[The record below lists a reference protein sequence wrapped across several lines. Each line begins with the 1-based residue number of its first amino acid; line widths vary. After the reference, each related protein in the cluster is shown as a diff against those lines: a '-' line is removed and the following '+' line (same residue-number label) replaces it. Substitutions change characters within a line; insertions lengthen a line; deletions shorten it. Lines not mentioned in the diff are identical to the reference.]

1 VLRALTTR
9 ETPNN
14 ISSLLREQRVS
25 HSYIVDE
32 LNTHFESKSSMVDF
46 PRYFAAQYMLCDH
59 SVHSYIDLLL
69 RFIIIFHFHLATF
82 ITAIARRVIRRGED

>member
-1 VLRALTTR
+1 
-9 ETPNN
+9 
-14 ISSLLREQRVS
+14 
-25 HSYIVDE
+25 
-32 LNTHFESKSSMVDF
+32 MVDF